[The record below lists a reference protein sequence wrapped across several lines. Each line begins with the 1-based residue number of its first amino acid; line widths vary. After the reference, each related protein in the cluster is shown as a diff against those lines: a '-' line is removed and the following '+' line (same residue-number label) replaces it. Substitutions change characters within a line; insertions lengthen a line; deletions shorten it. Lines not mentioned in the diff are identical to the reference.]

1 MEIKYVLK
9 HTICINSTLHVS
21 RKEEG
26 ASFLNLTFKTSQID
40 PEREGTL
47 KGAWE
52 GQSGWLTEQYS
63 MEARLCA
70 WHKPGTW

>member
-52 GQSGWLTEQYS
+52 GESVGVAYRAVQHG
-63 MEARLCA
+63 
-70 WHKPGTW
+70 G